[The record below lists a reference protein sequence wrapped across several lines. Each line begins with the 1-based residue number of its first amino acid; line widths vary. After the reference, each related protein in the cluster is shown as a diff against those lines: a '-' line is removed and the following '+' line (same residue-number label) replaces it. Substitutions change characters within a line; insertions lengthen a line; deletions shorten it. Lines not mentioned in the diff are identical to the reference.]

1 MDVVRRISL
10 LASGGLLAIVAL
22 FGSAHTNR
30 AMSDS
35 AATQLATS
43 TQYFD
48 STIVLARNAR
58 PQGARGDALA
68 VALTYLERLRLGL
81 ASPFFLADEALED
94 PRLDYAMHSRVA
106 WALLGRLRRGDA
118 YVIDPAVLDG
128 LGPWT
133 QDGRG
138 ATGAAHLEL
147 IERAIRSASDPRA
160 GELAV
165 RLAYMIAAGQG
176 SVATSSVAVAAQV
189 AALVRDQVLAEG
201 DLRALLADAREERVD
216 VMTLLVSRRAS
227 RSFKVEQPAL
237 LPLDAALRTEAMDQA
252 PALVRALDTLERVA
266 TGRARTTPVASASVL
281 GEAFAR
287 RAAALAAWRPPL
299 AQVVV
304 TLRSHP
310 ESDVFASND
319 ESLAA
324 TYAPL
329 SDEPDSSRRLDA
341 LAVLSSAVALRTRAQ
356 STPWFAGDPAPTVLD
371 LTTEFGLAD
380 VSFAASVP
388 APWRPY
394 YLRELADGLRDMQ
407 AVFPAL
413 SLNGLNVTFG
423 TATLR
428 DSALAMHDPRT
439 RTLQLSVATSGGTLA
454 HEVSHDLDWQTARRL
469 FADGRGYSTDR
480 AMHDQRGP
488 LASSVSTLAAEAR
501 LFRWYSGGPSAVP
514 GDRPAEVFA
523 RSADWFVASALALHG
538 RSNGFLTA
546 VQDAMLPGY
555 AAGPPVAIG
564 AAGATSL
571 LSAIEQMTYV
581 PDSLRASF
589 EASWSDPSVVDPVVM
604 VRRVLETPVSWRG
617 VWQRVGHTAVT
628 LPAGNVPACLPA
640 NTPEARARERLLVLA
655 VDARARGAAIRR
667 ARFYS
672 PTARADWARAL
683 LGNPPWRSD
692 LDEGLLESLRAS
704 VIAELANE
712 SSAQGVVPV
721 VPGAFRASAESCV
734 ASSR

>member
-1 MDVVRRISL
+1 MDVVRRVSL
-10 LASGGLLAIVAL
+10 LASGGLLAIVSL
-22 FGSAHTNR
+22 IGSARGNK

-68 VALTYLERLRLGL
+68 VGLTYLERLRLGL
-81 ASPFFLADEALED
+81 GSPFLLADEALED

-118 YVIDPAVLDG
+118 YVIDPVVLEG
-128 LGPWT
+128 IGPW
-133 QDGRG
+133 DRYGRG
-138 ATGAAHLEL
+138 ATGLAHLQL
-147 IERAIRSASDPRA
+147 IERAVRSTSDPRA

-165 RLAYMIAAGQG
+165 RLAYMIAAGNG
-176 SVATSSVAVAAQV
+176 SVATSSVAIAAEV
-189 AALVRDQVLAEG
+189 AALVRDHVLAED
-201 DLRALLADAREERVD
+201 DLRSLLSDSREQRVD
-216 VMTLLVSRRAS
+216 VMTLLMSRRAG
-227 RSFKVEQPAL
+227 REFKVEQPAL
-237 LPLDAALRTEAMDQA
+237 VPLDAELRTEAMEEV
-252 PALVRALDTLERVA
+252 PALVRSLDTLEQVRP
-266 TGRARTTPVASASVL
+266 AREAPLASASVL
-281 GEAFAR
+281 GEAFAE
-287 RAAALAAWRPPL
+287 RAQRLAAWRPPL

-304 TLRSHP
+304 TLRSNVQ
-310 ESDVFASND
+310 SGLLASND

-324 TYAPL
+324 AYAPVAAAA
-329 SDEPDSSRRLDA
+329 DSARRPAA

-356 STPWFAGDPAPTVLD
+356 STPWFAGDPAPTVPD
-371 LTTEFGLAD
+371 LAAEFGLAD
-380 VSFAASVP
+380 VSFASSVP
-388 APWRPY
+388 AQWRPY

-407 AVFPAL
+407 DVFPAL
-413 SLNGLNVTFG
+413 SLNGLHITFG
-423 TATLR
+423 TEMLR

-454 HEVSHDLDWQTARRL
+454 HELSHDLDWQTARRL

-523 RSADWFVASALALHG
+523 RSADWFVASTLALHG

-555 AAGPPVAIG
+555 AAGPPVAVG
-564 AAGATSL
+564 AAGAMSL

-589 EASWSDPSVVDPVVM
+589 EVAWSDPSVVDPVVM

-617 VWQRVGHTAVT
+617 LWQRVGHATVS
-628 LPAGNVPACLPA
+628 LPAGSVPACLPA
-640 NTPEARARERLLVLA
+640 RTPEARARERLLMLA

-672 PTARADWARAL
+672 VGARAEWAKAL
-683 LGNPPWRSD
+683 LGTPPWRSG
-692 LDEGLLESLRAS
+692 LDDTVLDNLRAS
-704 VIAELANE
+704 VLGELAAQA
-712 SSAQGVVPV
+712 SAQGVVPV
-721 VPGAFRASAESCV
+721 APGEFRAAAESC
-734 ASSR
+734 ASTSR

>member
-10 LASGGLLAIVAL
+10 LASGGLLAVVAL
-22 FGSAHTNR
+22 IGSARTHR

-58 PQGARGDALA
+58 PQGTRGDALA

-81 ASPFFLADEALED
+81 GSPFLLADEALED

-106 WALLGRLRRGDA
+106 WALLGRLRRGEA

-128 LGPWT
+128 FGPWNREG
-133 QDGRG
+133 QG

-147 IERAIRSASDPRA
+147 IERAIASASDPRA

-165 RLAYMIAAGQG
+165 RLAYMIAAARG
-176 SVATSSVAVAAQV
+176 SVGVSSVGIAAQV
-189 AALVRDQVLAEG
+189 AALVRDRALAED
-201 DLRALLADAREERVD
+201 DLRSLLADAREQRID

-227 RSFKVEQPAL
+227 RTLKVEQPAL
-237 LPLDAALRTEAMDQA
+237 LPLDAALRTEAMEQT
-252 PALVRALDTLERVA
+252 PALVRAIDTLERVHA
-266 TGRARTTPVASASVL
+266 DRSPPAASASVF

-287 RAAALAAWRPPL
+287 RAEALAAWRPAEAP
-299 AQVVV
+299 VVV
-304 TLRSHP
+304 TLRSRP
-310 ESDVFASND
+310 ESGIFATND

-324 TYAPL
+324 AYAPFV
-329 SDEPDSSRRLDA
+329 SDADSSRRLPA
-341 LAVLSSAVALRTRAQ
+341 LAVLSTAVALRTRAQ
-356 STPWFAGDPAPTVLD
+356 DTPWFAGDPAPTAPD
-371 LTTEFGLAD
+371 LAAEFGLAD
-380 VSFAASVP
+380 VSFDPSVP
-388 APWRPY
+388 SQWRPY

-407 AVFPAL
+407 DVFPAL
-413 SLNGLNVTFG
+413 SLTGLRVTFG
-423 TATLR
+423 TETLR

-454 HEVSHDLDWQTARRL
+454 HELSHDLDWQTARRL

-564 AAGATSL
+564 ATGASSL

-581 PDSLRASF
+581 PDSLRATF
-589 EASWSDPSVVDPVVM
+589 EVAWADASIVDPVVM

-617 VWQRVGHTAVT
+617 LSSRVGHAQVV
-628 LPAGNVPACLPA
+628 LPIGSVAACLPA
-640 NTPEARARERLLVLA
+640 LTPEAQARERLLVLA
-655 VDARARGAAIRR
+655 VDARARGAAVRR

-672 PTARADWARAL
+672 ANARADWARAL
-683 LGNPPWRSD
+683 LGTPPWRSD
-692 LDEGLLESLRAS
+692 LDDGLLEGLRAS
-704 VIAELANE
+704 VLTELANQW
-712 SSAQGVVPV
+712 SAQGVVPV
-721 VPGAFRASAESCV
+721 VPGAFRASAETCV

>member
-1 MDVVRRISL
+1 
-10 LASGGLLAIVAL
+10 
-22 FGSAHTNR
+22 
-30 AMSDS
+30 
-35 AATQLATS
+35 
-43 TQYFD
+43 
-48 STIVLARNAR
+48 
-58 PQGARGDALA
+58 

-81 ASPFFLADEALED
+81 GSPFLLADEALED

-106 WALLGRLRRGDA
+106 WALLGRLRRGEA

-128 LGPWT
+128 FGPWDREG
-133 QDGRG
+133 QG

-147 IERAIRSASDPRA
+147 IERAIESASDPRA

-165 RLAYMIAAGQG
+165 RLAYMIAAARG
-176 SVATSSVAVAAQV
+176 SVGVSSVGIAAQV
-189 AALVRDQVLAEG
+189 AALVRDRALAED
-201 DLRALLADAREERVD
+201 DLRSLLADAREQRID

-227 RSFKVEQPAL
+227 RTLKVEQPAL
-237 LPLDAALRTEAMDQA
+237 LPLDAALRTEAMEQT
-252 PALVRALDTLERVA
+252 PALVRAIDTLERVHA
-266 TGRARTTPVASASVL
+266 DRSPPAASASVF

-287 RAAALAAWRPPL
+287 RAEALAAWRPAEAP
-299 AQVVV
+299 VVV
-304 TLRSHP
+304 TLRSRP
-310 ESDVFASND
+310 ESGIFATND

-324 TYAPL
+324 AYAPFV
-329 SDEPDSSRRLDA
+329 SDADSSRRLPA
-341 LAVLSSAVALRTRAQ
+341 LAVLSTAVALRTRAQ
-356 STPWFAGDPAPTVLD
+356 DTPWFAGDPAPTAPD
-371 LTTEFGLAD
+371 LAAEFGLAD
-380 VSFAASVP
+380 VSFDPSVP
-388 APWRPY
+388 SQWRPY

-407 AVFPAL
+407 DVFPAL
-413 SLNGLNVTFG
+413 SLTGLRVTFG
-423 TATLR
+423 TETLR

-454 HEVSHDLDWQTARRL
+454 HELSHDLDWQTARRL

-564 AAGATSL
+564 ATGASSL

-581 PDSLRASF
+581 PDSLRATF
-589 EASWSDPSVVDPVVM
+589 EAAWADASIVDPVVM

-617 VWQRVGHTAVT
+617 LSLRVGHAQIV
-628 LPAGNVPACLPA
+628 LPIGGVAACLPA
-640 NTPEARARERLLVLA
+640 LTAEAQARERLLALA
-655 VDARARGAAIRR
+655 VDARARGAAMRR

-672 PTARADWARAL
+672 SNARADWARAL
-683 LGNPPWRSD
+683 LGTPPWRSD
-692 LDEGLLESLRAS
+692 LDDGLLEGLRAS
-704 VIAELANE
+704 VLTELANQW
-712 SSAQGVVPV
+712 SAQGVVPV
-721 VPGAFRASAESCV
+721 VPGAFRASAETCV

>member
-1 MDVVRRISL
+1 MDIVRRISL
-10 LASGGLLAIVAL
+10 LVSGGLLATVAL
-22 FGSAHTNR
+22 IGSAGDRR

-43 TQYFD
+43 TRYFD

-58 PQGARGDALA
+58 PQGSRGDALA

-81 ASPFFLADEALED
+81 GSPFLLADEALED

-128 LGPWT
+128 LGPWD
-133 QDGRG
+133 QAGQG
-138 ATGAAHLEL
+138 ATGAAHLAL
-147 IERAIRSASDPRA
+147 IERAVESASDPRA

-165 RLAYMIAAGQG
+165 RLAYMIAAARGTI
-176 SVATSSVAVAAQV
+176 ATSSVAVAAEA
-189 AALVRDQVLAEG
+189 AALVRDRAMAEE
-201 DLRALLADAREERVD
+201 DLRALLADAREQRID

-227 RSFKVEQPAL
+227 RAFGVERPPL
-237 LPLDAALRTEAMDQA
+237 LPLDAGLRTEAMEEA
-252 PALVRALDTLERVA
+252 PALVRALDTLERVRSPA
-266 TGRARTTPVASASVL
+266 QPARAPASVL
-281 GEAFAR
+281 GDAFAR
-287 RAAALAAWRPPL
+287 RAETLARSRPPM
-299 AQVVV
+299 APVVV
-304 TLRSHP
+304 TLRSQPH
-310 ESDVFASND
+310 SGLSATND

-324 TYAPL
+324 VYAPFV
-329 SDEPDSSRRLDA
+329 DGADSSRRPAA
-341 LAVLSSAVALRTRAQ
+341 LAVLQSAVALRTRAQ
-356 STPWFAGDPAPTVLD
+356 SAPWFAGDPSPTVPD
-371 LTTEFGLAD
+371 LAAEFGLAD
-380 VSFAASVP
+380 VAFAPGVP
-388 APWRPY
+388 SQWRPY
-394 YLRELADGLRDMQ
+394 YLRELADGLHDMQ

-413 SLNGLNVTFG
+413 SLSGLRVTFG
-423 TATLR
+423 AETLR

-439 RTLQLSVATSGGTLA
+439 RTLQLTIATSGGTLA
-454 HEVSHDLDWQTARRL
+454 HELSHDMDWQTARRL

-480 AMHDQRGP
+480 AIQDQRGP

-501 LFRWYSGGPSAVP
+501 MFRWYSGGPQVVLA
-514 GDRPAEVFA
+514 DRPAEVFA
-523 RSADWFVASALALHG
+523 RSADWFVASALALRG

-555 AAGPPVAIG
+555 AAGPPVAVG
-564 AAGATSL
+564 AAGAMSL

-589 EASWSDPSVVDPVVM
+589 EAAWADPGVVDPVVM

-617 VWQRVGHTAVT
+617 VSGRVGHAAIT
-628 LPAGNVPACLPA
+628 LPPASVPVCLPA

-667 ARFYS
+667 ARYYS
-672 PTARADWARAL
+672 AGTRADWARSL
-683 LGNPPWRSD
+683 LGTPPWRND
-692 LDEGLLESLRAS
+692 LDAGLLEGLQGAVLS
-704 VIAELANE
+704 ELASE

-721 VPGAFRASAESCV
+721 VPLAFRTTAESCV
-734 ASSR
+734 ANSR